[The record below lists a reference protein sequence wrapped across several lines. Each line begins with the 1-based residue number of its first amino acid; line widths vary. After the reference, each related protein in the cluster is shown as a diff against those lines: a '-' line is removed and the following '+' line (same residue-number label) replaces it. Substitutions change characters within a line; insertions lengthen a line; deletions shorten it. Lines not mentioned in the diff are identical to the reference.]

1 MGQCFG
7 RRVEEA
13 EQRKCIPATQ
23 CNQSNDITENFILN
37 SARIKIHVL
46 EYIDASNTFIVL
58 YRNKPAITVC
68 GDNDTSMFIGISGA
82 IVDTVIQRNKTL
94 YEHIKLDTN
103 KRRSNDFDRSV
114 RHTETRFKRAE
125 YAYEAHRKSLE
136 LEQSAA
142 SPETWYELCIRQ
154 FYGPANPN
162 IVIVSQYEI
171 TKFIQHNDRLMH
183 MTDQHIHI
191 MQQVYPSHILLK
203 MGSESMADPNVFSN
217 HHQQVGIFFADIVGF
232 TSMCQ
237 GTPHDV
243 VMLFLN
249 ELYSA
254 FDAALEHFP
263 MIYKYEV
270 AGDCYIVVCGLTHID
285 EKGFVT
291 VTDEYNKN
299 DGKSVAL
306 NLVHFALY
314 LREIAG
320 SMCMPDTGLPVSLH
334 IGIHVGPVTSGVVG
348 VKSPRFMLVGDTMN
362 TASRME
368 STCPSNKV
376 QVSEHVFNLLEHERL
391 PENVRWCK
399 TTGVNVKGKGFMN
412 TYVMEIDD
420 SITCACAN
428 LLVSSEDLYG
438 VVGPYDTGG

>member
-1 MGQCFG
+1 MGQCIG
-7 RRVEEA
+7 RLEESTHAQEDFTTLTAPQTLGTERLILDTARV
-13 EQRKCIPATQ
+13 
-23 CNQSNDITENFILN
+23 
-37 SARIKIHVL
+37 KIHIL
-46 EYIDASNTFIVL
+46 EYIDTSNTFIVL

-68 GDNDTSMFIGISGA
+68 GEKETSMFMGIRDA
-82 IVDTVIQRNKTL
+82 IVDTVIQKNRTL
-94 YEHIKLDTN
+94 YEQLKLDTSYS
-103 KRRSNDFDRSV
+103 KRRSNDYDRSV
-114 RHTETRFKRAE
+114 RHTETRFKRAQ
-125 YAYEAHRKSLE
+125 YAYEAQRKSLE
-136 LEQSAA
+136 LEHSATGQEA
-142 SPETWYELCIRQ
+142 WYELCIRQ
-154 FYGPANPN
+154 LYGPMHPN
-162 IVIVSQYEI
+162 IIIVSQYDV
-171 TKFIQHNDRLMH
+171 TKFVQHNERLMH

-203 MGSESMADPNVFSN
+203 MGSESMSDPNVFSN
-217 HHQQVGIFFADIVGF
+217 HHQQVGVFFADIVGF

-237 GTPHDV
+237 ATPHDS

-249 ELYSA
+249 DLYSA

-291 VTDEYNKN
+291 VTKEGHQN

-306 NLVHFALY
+306 NLINFALY
-314 LREIAG
+314 LREIANR
-320 SMCMPDTGLPVSLH
+320 MRMPNTDTPVSLH
-334 IGIHVGPVTSGVVG
+334 IGIHVGPVTSGIVG

-368 STCPSNKV
+368 STCPQNKI

-399 TTGVNVKGKGFMN
+399 TTGVNVKGKGIMN
-412 TYVMEIDD
+412 TYVMEVDD
-420 SITCACAN
+420 SVLDSFGSD
-428 LLVSSEDLYG
+428 LLN
-438 VVGPYDTGG
+438 